1 MRLQGDGVTLTE
13 QDELGI
19 YHALRLH
26 DRVRHIDLN
35 LPPSI
40 LHKVFVLM
48 DEHFP
53 ILEHLSLTFSATSE
67 NSLPLTLPK
76 AFLAPNLRH
85 LALPGISPPK
95 RLRVLTST
103 VSLVTLELSEYPNF

>member
-1 MRLQGDGVTLTE
+1 MHEWHPYSGHTRPLTTTATVTLTE

-26 DRVRHIDLN
+26 DRVYHIDLE

-40 LHKVFVLM
+40 LHKAFVLL
-48 DEHFP
+48 DKQFS
-53 ILEHLSLTFSATSE
+53 ILEHLSVTFSATSK

-76 AFLAPNLRH
+76 AFLAPNL
-85 LALPGISPPK
+85 LNLG
-95 RLRVLTST
+95 
-103 VSLVTLELSEYPNF
+103 SLSHGQ